1 MNKSPKE
8 KAKELFDHYHNFIQ
22 EITPKEKAKELFDQY
37 HNFIQ
42 EIGGDLG
49 HEIFVSILAK
59 QFTLFAVLEIL
70 EINSVDKDFD
80 LSYYW
85 QEVKE
90 EINNL

>member
-8 KAKELFDHYHNFIQ
+8 KAKELFN
-22 EITPKEKAKELFDQY
+22 QY
-37 HNFIQ
+37 HNLVQ
-42 EIGGDLG
+42 EIGGDMG
-49 HEIFVSILAK
+49 HEILVSILAK
-59 QFTLFAVLEIL
+59 HCALIAVDEIL

-80 LSYYW
+80 LSHYW